1 MSTDERTLKRVRI
14 TEVRGERRQGG
25 DVEGLD
31 VGAAAQ
37 HFDADVEVRAH
48 KTHRV
53 EDVVGDAATSEQMQM
68 EERPMNRLV
77 CSKTEVLDNIG
88 ESLSQ

>member
-1 MSTDERTLKRVRI
+1 MRI
-14 TEVRGERRQGG
+14 TEVRGERRRGG

-31 VGAAAQ
+31 VGAAGQ

-48 KTHRV
+48 KTYRV
-53 EDVVGDAATSEQMQM
+53 EDVVGDCADATSEQMQM
-68 EERPMNRLV
+68 EERSLNRHV
-77 CSKTEVLDNIG
+77 CSKTEVFEKIG